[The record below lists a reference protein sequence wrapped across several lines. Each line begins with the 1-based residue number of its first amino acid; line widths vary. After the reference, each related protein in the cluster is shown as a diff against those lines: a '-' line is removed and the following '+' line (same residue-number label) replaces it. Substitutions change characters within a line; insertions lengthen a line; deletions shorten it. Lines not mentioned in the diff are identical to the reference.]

1 MVPVLGR
8 VASGMWQVARAEL
21 QQDLDSPQCSDGSAQ
36 WFCGESGRR
45 AGPRRWRVG
54 RRDMLR
60 VNRHTRH
67 MPVSVPIEFQPMPV
81 PHRATGAACRPRFRR
96 TDGIQPFVT
105 KMSQ

>member
-1 MVPVLGR
+1 
-8 VASGMWQVARAEL
+8 
-21 QQDLDSPQCSDGSAQ
+21 
-36 WFCGESGRR
+36 
-45 AGPRRWRVG
+45 
-54 RRDMLR
+54 MLR

-105 KMSQ
+105 QMSIILMQRAYSSLEVYRAGLIPVWGLG